1 MQNTAST
8 SSNAF
13 MSAIPQHIAII
24 MDGNGRWAKQKGILR
39 AKGHE
44 EGGQT
49 VQRTLDLCLEHGVKW
64 LTLYAFSTENWGRS
78 KLEVNALMHLLDKYL
93 KERTPE
99 MMEKNVR
106 LHAIGELHMLPDNC
120 REQLQTSIDAT
131 KENTGLNL
139 VLALSY
145 GSRQEITAAMRNLAE
160 QVQSGTLAPQDI
172 TPEMISDNLY
182 TAGMPDPDLLI
193 RTSGE
198 MRISNYLLWQISYA
212 ELYVTD
218 VLWPDFGRGEFEAA
232 LAEYAR
238 RERRYGKR

>member
-1 MQNTAST
+1 
-8 SSNAF
+8 

-44 EGGQT
+44 EGGRS
-49 VQRTLDLCLEHGVKW
+49 VQRALDLCLEHGVKW

-78 KLEVNALMHLLDKYL
+78 KLEVSALMHLLDKYL

-106 LHAIGELHMLPDNC
+106 LHAIGELHMLPENC
-120 REQLQTSIDAT
+120 RKQLQASMVAT
-131 KENTGLNL
+131 KDNDGLNL

-145 GSRQEITAAMRNLAE
+145 GSRQEITAAVRNLAE
-160 QVQSGTLAPQDI
+160 QVQNGTLAPQDI
-172 TPEMISDNLY
+172 TPEMISGNLY

-218 VLWPDFGRGEFEAA
+218 VLWPDFGREEFEAA

>member
-1 MQNTAST
+1 M
-8 SSNAF
+8 SS
-13 MSAIPQHIAII
+13 IPQHIAII

-44 EGGQT
+44 EGGRS
-49 VQRTLDLCLEHGVKW
+49 VQRALDLCLEHGVKW

-78 KLEVNALMHLLDKYL
+78 KLEVSALMHLLDKYL

-106 LHAIGELHMLPDNC
+106 LHAIGELHMLPENC
-120 REQLQTSIDAT
+120 RKQLQASMDAT
-131 KENTGLNL
+131 KDNDGLHL

-145 GSRQEITAAMRNLAE
+145 GSRQEITAAVRSLAE
-160 QVQSGTLAPQDI
+160 QVQNGALAPQDI
-172 TPEMISDNLY
+172 TPEMISGNLY
-182 TAGMPDPDLLI
+182 TASMPDPDLLI

-218 VLWPDFGRGEFEAA
+218 VLWPDFGREEFEAA

>member
-1 MQNTAST
+1 
-8 SSNAF
+8 
-13 MSAIPQHIAII
+13 MSEIPQHIAII

-44 EGGQT
+44 EGGRS
-49 VQRTLDLCLEHGVKW
+49 VQRAIDLCLEKGVKW

-78 KLEVNALMHLLDKYL
+78 QLEVNALMHLLDKYL
-93 KERTPE
+93 VERTPE

-120 REQLQTSIDAT
+120 SQRLQSSIEAT
-131 KENTGLNL
+131 KDNTALNV

-145 GSRQEITAAMRNLAE
+145 GSRQEITHAARKLAE
-160 QVQSGTLAPQDI
+160 QVQAGLLQPQDI
-172 TPEMISDNLY
+172 TPEMLAGQLY
-182 TAGMPDPDLLI
+182 TADMPDPDLLI

-198 MRISNYLLWQISYA
+198 MRISNYLLWQISYS
-212 ELYVTD
+212 EIFITD
-218 VLWPDFGRGEFEAA
+218 VLWPDFGRQEFEEA

>member
-1 MQNTAST
+1 M
-8 SSNAF
+8 SS
-13 MSAIPQHIAII
+13 IPQHIAII

-44 EGGQT
+44 EGGRT
-49 VQRTLDLCLEHGVKW
+49 VQRALDLCLEHGVKW

-78 KLEVNALMHLLDKYL
+78 KLEVTALMNMLEKYL
-93 KERTPE
+93 QERTPE

-106 LHAIGELHMLPDNC
+106 LHAIGELYMLPEKC
-120 REQLQTSIDAT
+120 RKQLERSMELTRNND
-131 KENTGLNL
+131 GLNL

-145 GSRQEITAAMRNLAE
+145 GSRQEITAAVRKLAA
-160 QVQSGTLAPQDI
+160 QVQAGTLQPEDI
-172 TPEMISDNLY
+172 TPEMLADNLY

-198 MRISNYLLWQISYA
+198 MRISNYLLWQISYS
-212 ELYVTD
+212 ELYVTE
-218 VLWPDFGRGEFEAA
+218 VLWPDFGRTEFEAA
-232 LAEYAR
+232 LAEYAK

>member
-1 MQNTAST
+1 
-8 SSNAF
+8 
-13 MSAIPQHIAII
+13 MSVIPQHIAII

-44 EGGQT
+44 EGGRS
-49 VQRTLDLCLEHGVKW
+49 VQRALDLCLEHGVKW

-78 KLEVNALMHLLDKYL
+78 SLEVSALMHLLDKYL
-93 KERTPE
+93 QERTPE

-106 LHAIGELHMLPDNC
+106 LHAIGELHMLPENC
-120 REQLQTSIDAT
+120 RKRLQASIDAT
-131 KENTGLNL
+131 EGNDGLNL

-145 GSRQEITAAMRNLAE
+145 GSRQEITAAVRSLAT
-160 QVQSGTLAPQDI
+160 QVKAGTLQPEEI
-172 TPEMISDNLY
+172 TPEMISSHLY

-218 VLWPDFGRGEFEAA
+218 VLWPDFGREDFEAA
-232 LAEYAR
+232 LAEYAK

>member
-1 MQNTAST
+1 
-8 SSNAF
+8 
-13 MSAIPQHIAII
+13 MSEIPQHIAII

-44 EGGQT
+44 EGGRS
-49 VQRTLDLCLEHGVKW
+49 VQRAIDLCLEKGVKW

-78 KLEVNALMHLLDKYL
+78 QLEVNALMHLLDKYL
-93 KERTPE
+93 VERTPE

-120 REQLQTSIDAT
+120 SQRLQSSIEAT
-131 KENTGLNL
+131 KDNTALNV

-145 GSRQEITAAMRNLAE
+145 GSRQEITHAARKLAE
-160 QVQSGTLAPQDI
+160 QVQAGLLQPQDI
-172 TPEMISDNLY
+172 TPEMLAGQLY
-182 TAGMPDPDLLI
+182 TADMPDPDLLI

-198 MRISNYLLWQISYA
+198 MRISNYLLWQISYS
-212 ELYVTD
+212 EIFVTD
-218 VLWPDFGRGEFEAA
+218 VLWPDFGRQEFEEA

>member
-1 MQNTAST
+1 
-8 SSNAF
+8 

-44 EGGQT
+44 EGGRS
-49 VQRTLDLCLEHGVKW
+49 VQRALDLCLEHGVKW

-78 KLEVNALMHLLDKYL
+78 KLEVSALMHLLDKYL

-106 LHAIGELHMLPDNC
+106 LHAIGELHMLPENC
-120 REQLQTSIDAT
+120 RKQLQTSMDTT
-131 KENTGLNL
+131 KDNDGLHL

-145 GSRQEITAAMRNLAE
+145 GSRQEITAAVRTLAE
-160 QVQSGTLAPQDI
+160 QVQNGSLAPQDI
-172 TPEMISDNLY
+172 TPEIISGNLY

-218 VLWPDFGRGEFEAA
+218 VLWPDFGREEFEAA
-232 LAEYAR
+232 LAEYAQ

>member
-1 MQNTAST
+1 
-8 SSNAF
+8 
-13 MSAIPQHIAII
+13 MSQVPEHIAII

-44 EGGQT
+44 EGGRS
-49 VQRTLDLCLEHGVKW
+49 VQRVLDLCREYGVKW

-78 KLEVNALMHLLDKYL
+78 ALEVGALMHLLDKYL

-106 LHAIGELHMLPDNC
+106 LHAIGELHMLPENC
-120 REQLQTSIDAT
+120 RRQLQASIDAT
-131 KENTGLNL
+131 KENTGVNL

-145 GSRQEITAAMRNLAE
+145 GSRQEITAAVRSLAE
-160 QVQSGTLAPQDI
+160 QVKAGSLQPEDI
-172 TPEMISDNLY
+172 TPESITSRLY

-212 ELYVTD
+212 EIFVTD
-218 VLWPDFGRGEFEAA
+218 VLWPDFGRKEFEEA

>member
-1 MQNTAST
+1 
-8 SSNAF
+8 

-44 EGGQT
+44 EGGRS
-49 VQRTLDLCLEHGVKW
+49 VQRAIDLCLEHGVKW

-78 KLEVNALMHLLDKYL
+78 KLEVSALMHLLDKYL

-106 LHAIGELHMLPDNC
+106 LHAIGELHMLPENC
-120 REQLQTSIDAT
+120 RNQLQVSMDAT
-131 KENTGLNL
+131 RENDGLNL

-145 GSRQEITAAMRNLAE
+145 GSRQEITAAVRSLAV
-160 QVQSGTLAPQDI
+160 QVQNGTLEPQNI
-172 TPEMISDNLY
+172 TPEMISGSLY

-218 VLWPDFGRGEFEAA
+218 VLWPDFGREEFEAA
-232 LAEYAR
+232 LAEYAK